1 MIHDRANDH
10 ESRLSVRTALED
22 HPVHNVPPVGD
33 PYVLGRWHKHRASA
47 KGYVKEALA
56 KARSRLADSV
66 PPAKLLVFGRPRSGT
81 TLLGQL
87 MGQVPDIHDD
97 RECLHHAVL
106 DPLKFLQNR
115 ARCCKAKGY
124 VCKFLSYQMFEVQR
138 IQDPLAFFEHLH
150 DVHFHLLHLRRHT
163 YDQAL
168 SLSTAQVTS
177 QYFLDPS
184 ASYEKRLDIRIEPER
199 FLAQVLW
206 NLEMLSYEDQ
216 LMSNFP
222 HLVVQYENDLLNPVA
237 QQKTIDTI
245 CTDLGIRCGTV
256 KATLQ
261 RTGGT
266 NGKFRVTNEDE
277 LKLMLQK
284 NDLDHILEER
294 M

>member
-1 MIHDRANDH
+1 MHDKADNH
-10 ESRLSVRTALED
+10 EARLSVRTALED

-33 PYVLGRWHKHRASA
+33 PYVLKRWHKNRASA

-56 KARSRLADSV
+56 MARSRLADGA
-66 PPAKLLVFGRPRSGT
+66 PRAKLLVFARPRSGT

-106 DPLKFLQNR
+106 DPFKFLGNR

-138 IQDPLAFFEHLH
+138 IQDPLAFFKHLH
-150 DVHFHLLHLRRHT
+150 NDDFRLLHLRRNT

-177 QYFLDPS
+177 QYFLEPG
-184 ASYEKRLDIRIEPER
+184 ASHEKRRDIRIEPER
-199 FLAQVLW
+199 FLEQVLW

-222 HLVVQYENDLLNPVA
+222 HGVVQYEQDLLTPVT

-245 CTDLGIRCGTV
+245 CTDLGIRCGPV
-256 KATLQ
+256 KANLE

-277 LKLMLQK
+277 LKLILRN
-284 NDLDHILEER
+284 NDLGHILEER

>member
-1 MIHDRANDH
+1 MMHDKANDH
-10 ESRLSVRTALED
+10 ESRLSVRTTLED

-33 PYVLGRWHKHRASA
+33 PYIFGRWHKHRVSA

-56 KARSRLADSV
+56 MARSRLADDA
-66 PPAKLLVFGRPRSGT
+66 PPAKLLVFARPRSGT

-87 MGQVPDIHDD
+87 MGQVPDIQDD

-106 DPLKFLQNR
+106 DPVKFLQNR

-138 IQDPLAFFEHLH
+138 IQDPLAFFENLH
-150 DVHFHLLHLRRHT
+150 DVDFHLLHLRRRT

-177 QYFLDPS
+177 QYFLKPGES
-184 ASYEKRLDIRIEPER
+184 HEKRRNIRIEPER

-216 LMSNFP
+216 LLSNFP
-222 HLVVQYENDLLNPVA
+222 HHVVQYEQDLLNPVA

-245 CTDLGIRCGTV
+245 CADLGILCSTV
-256 KATLQ
+256 KATLE

-266 NGKFRVTNEDE
+266 NGKFRVINEDE
-277 LKLMLQK
+277 LKLTLRK
-284 NDLDHILEER
+284 NDLGHVLEER